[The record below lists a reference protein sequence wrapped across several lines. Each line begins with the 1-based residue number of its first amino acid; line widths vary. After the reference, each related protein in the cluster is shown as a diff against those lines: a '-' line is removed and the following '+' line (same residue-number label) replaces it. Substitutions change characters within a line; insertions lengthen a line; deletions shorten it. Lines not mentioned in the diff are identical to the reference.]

1 MSLNFD
7 ETLDLYFKIRSY
19 QVILNYLVAM
29 SDLTN
34 ESDMV
39 LIKHFCLACNVYD
52 THRFVHCTGF
62 LYYSIYEIDTS
73 IILSKLLQNNEK
85 RSTWFIFMISFYI
98 LPHYNFSRNPKYDVE
113 ELFLL
118 CSLPMGISAKIWL
131 SYLGYISLRS
141 FCNNTLA
148 TCPTS
153 IPLYVH

>member
-7 ETLDLYFKIRSY
+7 ETLNLYFKIRSY

-52 THRFVHCTGF
+52 THRFVHCF
-62 LYYSIYEIDTS
+62 LYYSIYEIDTY

-85 RSTWFIFMISFYI
+85 RSYDEAWKKNNRKSRMFMNKQPIFFLTVKSF
-98 LPHYNFSRNPKYDVE
+98 SV
-113 ELFLL
+113 
-118 CSLPMGISAKIWL
+118 C
-131 SYLGYISLRS
+131 
-141 FCNNTLA
+141 
-148 TCPTS
+148 
-153 IPLYVH
+153 